1 MFSLDNRIIKKKR
14 DDMNYAMHVERLQTI
29 KRSSSQTFE
38 LQIKD
43 QKLIK
48 NSTILRHNNKK
59 REVQE
64 ELNKK
69 KVEQENR
76 ILLNKM
82 TEIVNINK
90 MGKIDQKFM
99 MWRSLGLTF
108 TTFPTIR
115 QKSVPKIKSLNEHVR
130 RNEIVRITSEN
141 FGIVKRI
148 QQQQSIYNTREWD
161 REFRSR
167 ERKLDK
173 TSDNTPLSNTSR
185 SVKARST
192 SKSLLKVNFT
202 GRPIGLLN

>member
-14 DDMNYAMHVERLQTI
+14 DDMNYAMHVERLRTI

-43 QKLIK
+43 QQLIK

-99 MWRSLGLTF
+99 M
-108 TTFPTIR
+108 
-115 QKSVPKIKSLNEHVR
+115 
-130 RNEIVRITSEN
+130 
-141 FGIVKRI
+141 
-148 QQQQSIYNTREWD
+148 
-161 REFRSR
+161 
-167 ERKLDK
+167 
-173 TSDNTPLSNTSR
+173 
-185 SVKARST
+185 
-192 SKSLLKVNFT
+192 
-202 GRPIGLLN
+202 